1 MVNYWE
7 NTGALGEGR
16 SSGSGHYREWTDHE
30 CAKLAALRIVY
41 DDLHRLNLQM
51 SVPLVQRL
59 WQLLDQSSIA
69 TLRVG
74 CVAITASLP
83 DTGETQ

>member
-1 MVNYWE
+1 MG
-7 NTGALGEGR
+7 GAFGEAHAR
-16 SSGSGHYREWTDHE
+16 PGSGRYHDWDDHE
-30 CAKLAALRIVY
+30 CAKLSAIAVVAADVY
-41 DDLHRLNLQM
+41 QLLNVGLSI
-51 SVPLVQRL
+51 SVVQRL

-83 DTGETQ
+83 ETGAKP